1 MPVVVLPGM
10 TATQA
15 EARELYAQLSRLY
28 RVQMDLTGTTPYL
41 LEHADPEYV
50 KHHVNVFLW
59 YSRHLPAF
67 GSVLDWGCNH
77 GPDACLIRVR
87 LPQLDLHGCD
97 FVDVSEFRAFRD
109 YSRLQYLTL
118 TDVAALP
125 YAPNTFDAVVA
136 SGVLEHTAMDMEA
149 LKALFRV
156 TKDGGTL
163 IITYLPFRWSWREW
177 RKRRIVKEGFHRR
190 LYGLRETETLLKHC
204 GFYPLEIGYQT
215 FVPNIVEGK
224 LPSRLKRALAPIRHP
239 VFSHDVLCCIAKK
252 MTVM

>member
-1 MPVVVLPGM
+1 MHCGVVNNPGV

-15 EARELYAQLSRLY
+15 DARELYAQLTRLY
-28 RVQMDLTGTTPYL
+28 RAQMDLTGRTPYL
-41 LEHADPEYV
+41 VEHADPEYV

-59 YSRHLPAF
+59 YSRHLPAS

-77 GPDACLIRVR
+77 GPDACLIRTR

-97 FVDVSEFRAFRD
+97 FVGESEFRVFRD
-109 YSRLQYLTL
+109 YSRLKYIAL

-125 YAPNTFDAVVA
+125 YPSNTFDVVVA

-177 RKRRIVKEGFHRR
+177 RKRRIAKEGFHRR
-190 LYGLRETETLLKHC
+190 LYGVRETETLLKHC
-204 GFYPLEIGYQT
+204 GFYL
-215 FVPNIVEGK
+215 
-224 LPSRLKRALAPIRHP
+224 SRGRLSDLRTEPGRRQVTVSAQASTGTYSAPGVLARRPVLHRKKR
-239 VFSHDVLCCIAKK
+239 
-252 MTVM
+252 